1 MGCPS
6 PGGTPYTTARMTS
19 WRRDH
24 QRGNSLLLALIVM
37 SSLATLGSLTVVS
50 VQSSLKASTN
60 DRAGSIAMYAAESGI
75 ALAIE
80 FLRTNWTGPGSW
92 MTYIRPS
99 NSPKVFPPFP
109 SNGAQPTST
118 DNPFGADQNASFQV
132 ETLNNRGDTGYLL
145 GTDDDDQILLRATGH
160 GPQGSVAI
168 IECEI
173 RRYPLPPPPAP
184 AGLPT
189 TTPVILV
196 GWHVVL

>member
-1 MGCPS
+1 
-6 PGGTPYTTARMTS
+6 MTS

-75 ALAIE
+75 ALTVE
-80 FLRTNWTGPGSW
+80 FLRTNWTGPGTW
-92 MTYIRPS
+92 AIYIRPE
-99 NSPKVFPPFP
+99 NSPTVTPAFP
-109 SNGAQPTST
+109 SNGALP
-118 DNPFGADQNASFQV
+118 DNPNNPFGADQNAWFQV
-132 ETLNNRGDTGYLL
+132 ETLNNRSDTGYLG
-145 GTDDDDQILLRATGH
+145 GTDDDDQIVLRATGH

-173 RRYPLPPPPAP
+173 RRYPLPPPAAP
-184 AGLPT
+184 ASLPS
-189 TTPVILV
+189 TTPVIFV